1 MPNTLAAN
9 GDTNSADVGEGLEL
23 DAALSDDFLK
33 ALGETPL
40 ES

>member
-9 GDTNSADVGEGLEL
+9 GDTNSANVGAEFKL

-33 ALGETPL
+33 ALGETLL